1 MPPTAYKL
9 RLHFPALVLTVLL
22 LCGTL
27 QAASVA
33 LSANAVKDK
42 IKGGWVGQTVGCTF
56 GGPCEFRWLGTWI
69 QDYVTI
75 RWDENSLL
83 WYYQNSPGLY
93 DDIYMDLAFLAV
105 LDKKGLDAPVSE
117 MALKY
122 ANAGFQLWHANQ
134 AGRWNILNGI
144 MPPES
149 GYWKNNPH
157 ADDIDFQIESDF
169 IGLICPGM
177 PVTAQD
183 YALKVGHI
191 MNYGDGVYGGV
202 FISAMYTHAFLEQ
215 DIVQVV
221 EKALKSL
228 PPQSKYYQCISDV
241 LAWWRQYP
249 QDWHECWYN
258 VQKKWAED
266 VGCPGGALQPFNIDA
281 KLNGAYVVMGL
292 LYGGGDFDSTLE
304 VATRCGQDAD
314 CNPSNAG
321 GVLGTLLGFEKIPPR
336 WKLGL
341 DKVEDLKFSYSDYS
355 LKDVYAVT
363 GRLAAEL
370 VKRGG
375 GTVSDT
381 LWTIEQQEPK
391 APEQAET
398 GFSGLTP
405 ARRENLRGRD
415 LKEAYSAEFEGQG
428 FVIDGNMLNDR
439 GEATCEVRVDGR
451 LVERVTLKGDVH
463 DRRTPLF
470 WNYDLQAGKHKLDVK
485 KVSGDGMPR
494 LNNLLI
500 YR

>member
-1 MPPTAYKL
+1 MPPTANKL
-9 RLHFPALVLTVLL
+9 RLHFPALVITALL

-33 LSANAVKDK
+33 LSATAVKDK

-75 RWDENSLL
+75 RWDENLLL

-117 MALKY
+117 MALEY

-191 MNYGDGVYGGV
+191 MNYGDGVYGGG

-228 PPQSKYYQCISDV
+228 PPQSQYYQCISDV

-249 QDWHECWYN
+249 KDWHECWYN

-266 VGCPGGALQPFNIDA
+266 VGCPGGALLSFNIDA
-281 KLNGAYVVMGL
+281 KL
-292 LYGGGDFDSTLE
+292 
-304 VATRCGQDAD
+304 
-314 CNPSNAG
+314 
-321 GVLGTLLGFEKIPPR
+321 
-336 WKLGL
+336 
-341 DKVEDLKFSYSDYS
+341 
-355 LKDVYAVT
+355 
-363 GRLAAEL
+363 
-370 VKRGG
+370 
-375 GTVSDT
+375 
-381 LWTIEQQEPK
+381 
-391 APEQAET
+391 
-398 GFSGLTP
+398 
-405 ARRENLRGRD
+405 
-415 LKEAYSAEFEGQG
+415 
-428 FVIDGNMLNDR
+428 
-439 GEATCEVRVDGR
+439 
-451 LVERVTLKGDVH
+451 
-463 DRRTPLF
+463 
-470 WNYDLQAGKHKLDVK
+470 
-485 KVSGDGMPR
+485 
-494 LNNLLI
+494 
-500 YR
+500 